1 MIKEIH
7 ESKTLTK
14 HISCKCKCKFDES
27 KCNLYQWWNNNKC
40 RCDCKMHHI
49 CEKYYVWNPS
59 TCICENGKYFA
70 SIVNDSVITCAK
82 VIEETVPTNFNEK
95 SSL

>member
-1 MIKEIH
+1 
-7 ESKTLTK
+7 
-14 HISCKCKCKFDES
+14 
-27 KCNLYQWWNNNKC
+27 
-40 RCDCKMHHI
+40 MHHI

-70 SIVNDSVITCAK
+70 SIVNDSVIPCAK

-95 SSL
+95 SSLQNTKFLYFTNVFINYNCIFDSC

>member
-1 MIKEIH
+1 
-7 ESKTLTK
+7 
-14 HISCKCKCKFDES
+14 
-27 KCNLYQWWNNNKC
+27 
-40 RCDCKMHHI
+40 MHHI